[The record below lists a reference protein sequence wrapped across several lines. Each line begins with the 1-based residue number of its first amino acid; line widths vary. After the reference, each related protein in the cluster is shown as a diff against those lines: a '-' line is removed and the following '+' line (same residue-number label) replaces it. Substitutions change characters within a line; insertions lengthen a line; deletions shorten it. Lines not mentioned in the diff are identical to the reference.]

1 MNVLRFLKPACIQLP
16 LLTQPIPPPADDTEE
31 ETAGQLAKRRH
42 REKEAVMT
50 ELAGVLARAPEIVNP
65 SKLLRD
71 LQQRER
77 NATTAIG
84 GGVAIPHVR
93 TLQARAFLMGFA
105 RAAGD
110 GLHYEA
116 LDGEPVRLFFLM
128 AAPPY
133 DDRTYHHVHREVA
146 TILRDED
153 TVDAL
158 LAARDAQDVFN
169 TLRRFFH

>member
-16 LLTQPIPPPADDTEE
+16 LATRPQPPPDGDEE
-31 ETAGQLAKRRH
+31 ETKAQLAKRRD
-42 REKEAVMT
+42 REKHAVME
-50 ELAGVLARAPEIVNP
+50 ELAGVLARAPEIINP
-65 SKLLRD
+65 TKLLRD
-71 LQQRER
+71 MEQRER

-105 RAAGD
+105 RAEGE
-110 GLHYEA
+110 GLHYGA

-133 DDRTYHHVHREVA
+133 DDRIYHQVHREVA
-146 TILRDED
+146 TILHDED

-158 LAARDAQDVFN
+158 LAATDAQDVFN
-169 TLRRFFH
+169 ILRAFFR